1 MNKTKKQIQIVTK
14 DGKPFPVPPEGSL
27 GLLALGYVG
36 LVAWRQVRT
45 AFIQQMKEAEAAK
58 AANAPK
64 GTPEATPGNDAN
76 KKDN

>member
-1 MNKTKKQIQIVTK
+1 MSNTKKHIQIVTK
-14 DGKPFPVPPEGSL
+14 DGQPFPVPPEGSL

-58 AANAPK
+58 AASGQVQSQSPDN
-64 GTPEATPGNDAN
+64 EAS
-76 KKDN
+76 KKEH